1 MTTTNF
7 SQRRESVFNVFQKA
21 TAELNALNADIAKE
35 IETNEST
42 VATLQA
48 QNKELQQLKTS
59 SNKTIS
65 FFSKIF
71 KA

>member
-1 MTTTNF
+1 MITNF
-7 SQRRESVFNVFQKA
+7 SQRRESVLNVFNKA
-21 TAELNALNADIAKE
+21 VGELNILNDDID
-35 IETNEST
+35 ETIKDNEST

-48 QNKELQQLKTS
+48 QNKELKKLKTS
-59 SNKTIS
+59 NNKTIS

>member
-1 MTTTNF
+1 MTTPNF
-7 SQRRESVFNVFQKA
+7 SQRRESVLNVFN
-21 TAELNALNADIAKE
+21 TAVTDLNALNADIDNAVKA
-35 IETNEST
+35 NEST

-48 QNKELQQLKTS
+48 QNKELQELKTS
-59 SNKTIS
+59 NDKTIS

>member
-1 MTTTNF
+1 MITNF
-7 SQRRESVFNVFQKA
+7 SQRRESVLNVFNKA
-21 TAELNALNADIAKE
+21 VGELNILNDDID
-35 IETNEST
+35 ETIKDNEST

-48 QNKELQQLKTS
+48 QNKELKELKTS
-59 SNKTIS
+59 NNKTIS

>member
-1 MTTTNF
+1 MATPNF
-7 SQRRESVFNVFQKA
+7 SQRRESVLNVFN
-21 TAELNALNADIAKE
+21 TAVTDLNALNADIDNAVKA
-35 IETNEST
+35 NEST

-48 QNKELQQLKTS
+48 QNKELQELKTS
-59 SNKTIS
+59 NDKTIS

>member
-7 SQRRESVFNVFQKA
+7 SQRRESVLNVFQKA

-59 SNKTIS
+59 NNKTIS